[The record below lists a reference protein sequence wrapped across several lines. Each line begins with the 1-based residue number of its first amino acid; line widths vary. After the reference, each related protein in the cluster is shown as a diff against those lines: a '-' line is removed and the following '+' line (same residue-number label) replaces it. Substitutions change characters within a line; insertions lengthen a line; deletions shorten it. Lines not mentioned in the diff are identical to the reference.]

1 MNEFYHSNII
11 GMGLTLFIVM
21 NKPMLCSFNFAAK
34 IMQVLEYA
42 NIYLVFFHIFLMDCQ
57 KRGISIT
64 CRRLSYMVSQ
74 YLL

>member
-42 NIYLVFFHIFLMDCQ
+42 NIYLAFFIFF
-57 KRGISIT
+57 
-64 CRRLSYMVSQ
+64 
-74 YLL
+74 